1 MSADQLLL
9 QPIRA
14 RVLFIDDD
22 PIQLMLLTKLG
33 HKIITE
39 IREAKD
45 GLQGLE
51 IWREWKPDVVVTD
64 IQMPRMNGLEMSLA
78 IKAED
83 PDAQIIVITSDL
95 SDNSLIEALNIGV
108 DRYISK
114 PVDIQLLADAVRKCL
129 RGRKQIEE
137 LQLARQIAALSE
149 ALQQEKNEHL
159 ALIDRLEEA
168 HNQLLQSEKM
178 ASIGQLAA
186 GIAHEI
192 NNPVGFVNSNIGTLQ
207 QYVLQLFKLLSAYEQ
222 REEELA
228 PESRST
234 LGKIKNEID
243 LSYLRDDIPSLISES
258 LDGLDRV
265 RKIVQNLKD
274 FSHIGTSEFQW
285 VNLHDGLE
293 STLSVIWNEL
303 KYKAEVIRDY
313 GELPEVECIPSEL
326 NQVFMNLLVNAAQAI
341 PEHGSITIRTRK
353 HDTWACV
360 EISDTGS
367 GIPPEM
373 LNRIFDPFFTTKPV
387 GKGTGL
393 GLSISHG
400 IIRKHKGRIEV
411 ASQPGQGTTFTVRIP
426 IRHEKTD

>member
-1 MSADQLLL
+1 
-9 QPIRA
+9 
-14 RVLFIDDD
+14 
-22 PIQLMLLTKLG
+22 
-33 HKIITE
+33 
-39 IREAKD
+39 
-45 GLQGLE
+45 
-51 IWREWKPDVVVTD
+51 
-64 IQMPRMNGLEMSLA
+64 
-78 IKAED
+78 
-83 PDAQIIVITSDL
+83 
-95 SDNSLIEALNIGV
+95 
-108 DRYISK
+108 
-114 PVDIQLLADAVRKCL
+114 
-129 RGRKQIEE
+129 
-137 LQLARQIAALSE
+137 
-149 ALQQEKNEHL
+149 
-159 ALIDRLEEA
+159 
-168 HNQLLQSEKM
+168 M

-367 GIPPEM
+367 GIPPKCSIVFSI
-373 LNRIFDPFFTTKPV
+373 LSLPPNRLARVLVWGF
-387 GKGTGL
+387 
-393 GLSISHG
+393 
-400 IIRKHKGRIEV
+400 RC
-411 ASQPGQGTTFTVRIP
+411 
-426 IRHEKTD
+426 